1 MLHSISTYSVYLLY
15 WYKST
20 KTDASAALVPV
31 AELLGVRCGRA
42 STTVQM
48 LTSTKYK
55 NTNTEAEAGAQLG
68 DESER
73 PAAVLNYLLYWFSST
88 NIEAEAGAQPGNASE
103 RPAAGARAG
112 AAGEGGRQGGV
123 QHSRIRRICAA
134 GAAAARRIGAEGNKY
149 SVDLLC

>member
-55 NTNTEAEAGAQLG
+55 STNTDAGGAARTTEHLGVRLGGCERARAPRGKQALRGGDGFVLVTKFTCFTGALLVQKCRYRRRRCVRSRIFAGALLG
-68 DESER
+68 FTG
-73 PAAVLNYLLYWFSST
+73 ALL
-88 NIEAEAGAQPGNASE
+88 
-103 RPAAGARAG
+103 
-112 AAGEGGRQGGV
+112 V
-123 QHSRIRRICAA
+123 QKCR
-134 GAAAARRIGAEGNKY
+134 Y
-149 SVDLLC
+149 